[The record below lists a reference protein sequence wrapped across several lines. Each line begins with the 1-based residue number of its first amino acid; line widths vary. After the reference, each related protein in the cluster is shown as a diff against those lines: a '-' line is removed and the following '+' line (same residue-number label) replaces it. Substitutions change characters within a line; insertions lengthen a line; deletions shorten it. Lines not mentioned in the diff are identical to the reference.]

1 MPTNRLF
8 QHGEEFPPGRHK
20 GDWFG
25 RGEEEREEEKEGV
38 REERE
43 QREERVV
50 KETVSVSKSSSVSKV
65 SVKMGGVSVRH
76 PDTEVSWRGEEGWRE
91 QEWGVEDEG
100 RREQR
105 LLQPL
110 PPLEVEA
117 RVRESFFQR
126 LLSRLQDLADVRVRE
141 EELLRLEEEAE
152 LLNTL
157 EENSGY
163 QLIYREDGE
172 EYADYYSLPIVF
184 YTDQEYDTLEEPL
197 GPPSPDLWHA
207 ATSDLSTPETPDLW
221 DPATPEVRSPEA
233 RGRALSLPLVELEDD
248 LKEMEEAEEENE
260 EELEEEV
267 ASAVSVGVTRPNV
280 DPTPPDE
287 LEKEAAKEVEE
298 AATVDNS
305 EENFLEGVEVV
316 IDRSR
321 VELLTFRNKI
331 GIFIGVV
338 MIVLTVSGGSW
349 VIDAIGG

>member
-1 MPTNRLF
+1 
-8 QHGEEFPPGRHK
+8 
-20 GDWFG
+20 
-25 RGEEEREEEKEGV
+25 
-38 REERE
+38 
-43 QREERVV
+43 
-50 KETVSVSKSSSVSKV
+50 
-65 SVKMGGVSVRH
+65 
-76 PDTEVSWRGEEGWRE
+76 
-91 QEWGVEDEG
+91 
-100 RREQR
+100 
-105 LLQPL
+105 
-110 PPLEVEA
+110 
-117 RVRESFFQR
+117 
-126 LLSRLQDLADVRVRE
+126 VRE

-338 MIVLTVSGGSW
+338 MIVLTVSVVLGMAAVSIRRARRGKRMIKEDEMSQAETVSTVMETSSYQGLPDSVYSNYIRKSSLSCDELTELDNDSFLTSLETISVMDRFAW
-349 VIDAIGG
+349 D